1 MCSLDTYPQHYL
13 VSYYHSVFTTV
24 TYLIALCGH
33 LWNGHKACFFLF
45 FFSKYAA
52 MQLLAALCFGV
63 NEGGYER
70 WSACPAQEW
79 AGVYGSSGH
88 VWSSAFLWR
97 ATNLDYSTIIY
108 LERFEYL
115 CAVVEWTL
123 ANGLLATYQ
132 IHRKIWSSIAIQD
145 VLWFDA
151 FLFNSYKLRTMPGM
165 KPRKKVSYM
174 GKHTSYKIEHT
185 NSLLFTWVFIHLYNW
200 DCD

>member
-1 MCSLDTYPQHYL
+1 MKVVMKDDQHVQL
-13 VSYYHSVFTTV
+13 KSEQVF
-24 TYLIALCGH
+24 
-33 LWNGHKACFFLF
+33 
-45 FFSKYAA
+45 
-52 MQLLAALCFGV
+52 
-63 NEGGYER
+63 
-70 WSACPAQEW
+70 
-79 AGVYGSSGH
+79 YGSSAH

-97 ATNLDYSTIIY
+97 ATNLDYSAIIY

-115 CAVVEWTL
+115 CVVVEWTL

-185 NSLLFTWVFIHLYNW
+185 NSLQYSLECLYWTSIQLGLWLSHCIAITGTWYIV
-200 DCD
+200 CT